1 MKTKARIYGIIAAAL
16 FGASAPFSKL
26 LLDNVTPLQLA
37 GLLYLG
43 SGLSLLLV
51 KLVRSSLKL
60 DRDTAKLEKA
70 DMPWLLGAVVSG
82 GIGAPI
88 ALLIGLSMTTASTAS
103 ILLNFEA
110 VATAV
115 IAGLFFREYI
125 GKKVIIAISILT
137 LASLIL
143 TVDFSG
149 SFGISWGALL
159 ILLAC
164 VLWGIDNNLTRNIS
178 SKDPTT
184 IVIVKGISAGLFS
197 ILLSIALKNRLP
209 NAVNMLSGLTL
220 GGLCYGISL
229 ILFILTLKDI
239 GSSRASALFA
249 AAPFIGAA
257 ISFVIFANRP
267 SLNFLISVPLMVFGT
282 FLLFKESHGHA
293 HRHERVDHEHI
304 HRHDDEHHGHSHE
317 NGAQEYLSHNH
328 LHHHE
333 SIVHFH
339 NHMPDIH
346 HRHGH
351 A

>member
-51 KLVRSSLKL
+51 KLVQSSLKL
-60 DRDTAKLEKA
+60 NRDTAKLEKA
-70 DMPWLLGAVVSG
+70 DMPWLLGAVISG

-88 ALLIGLSMTTASTAS
+88 ALLIGLSMTPASTAS

-110 VATAV
+110 VSTAV

-137 LASLIL
+137 IASLIL
-143 TVDFSG
+143 TFDLSG

-159 ILLAC
+159 VLLAC

-178 SKDPTT
+178 SKDPMT
-184 IVIVKGISAGLFS
+184 IVIIKGISAGLFS
-197 ILLSIALKNRLP
+197 LLLSIVLRNRLP
-209 NAVNMLSGLTL
+209 DAVNVLSGLTL

-239 GSSRASALFA
+239 GSSRAGALFA

-257 ISFVIFANRP
+257 ISFVMFANRP
-267 SLNFLISVPLMVFGT
+267 SLNFLVSVPLMVFGT
-282 FLLFKESHGHA
+282 FLLFKESHEHQ
-293 HRHERVDHEHI
+293 HKHEPVDHEHV
-304 HRHDDEHHGHSHE
+304 HTHDDEHHGHSHE
-317 NGAQEYLSHNH
+317 NGVPESISHSH
-328 LHHHE
+328 LHHHG

-339 NHMPDIH
+339 NHLPDIH
-346 HRHGH
+346 HRHDH
-351 A
+351 N

>member
-43 SGLSLLLV
+43 SGICLLVV
-51 KLVRSSLKL
+51 KLVQSSLNL
-60 DRDTAKLEKA
+60 NRNTAKLEKA
-70 DMPWLLGAVVSG
+70 DLPWLLGAVISG
-82 GIGAPI
+82 GILAPI
-88 ALLIGLSMTTASTAS
+88 ALLFGLSMTPASTAS

-110 VATAV
+110 ASTAI
-115 IAGLFFREYI
+115 IAGLFFREHI

-137 LASLIL
+137 IASLIL
-143 TVDFSG
+143 TFNFSG
-149 SFGISWGALL
+149 NFGISWGALL

-178 SKDPTT
+178 SKDPMT
-184 IVIVKGISAGLFS
+184 IVIIKGISAGLFS
-197 ILLSIALKNRLP
+197 LLLSIVLRNRLP

-220 GGLCYGISL
+220 GGLSYGISL

-239 GSSRASALFA
+239 GSSRAGALFA
-249 AAPFIGAA
+249 TAPFIGAA
-257 ISFVIFANRP
+257 ISFVIFANTP
-267 SLNFLISVPLMVFGT
+267 SLNFLISVPLMICGT
-282 FLLFKESHGHA
+282 FLLFKESHVHA
-293 HRHERVDHEHI
+293 HQHESVDHEHA
-304 HRHDDEHHGHSHE
+304 HTHDDEHHGHSHE
-317 NGAQEYLSHNH
+317 NGAQENVSHSH
-328 LHHHE
+328 LHHHD

-339 NHMPDIH
+339 NHMPDTH
-346 HRHGH
+346 HRHDH